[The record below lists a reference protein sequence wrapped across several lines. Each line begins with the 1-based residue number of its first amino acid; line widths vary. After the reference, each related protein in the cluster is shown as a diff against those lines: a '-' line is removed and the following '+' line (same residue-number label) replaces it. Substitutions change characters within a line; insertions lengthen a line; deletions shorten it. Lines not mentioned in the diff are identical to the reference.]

1 MRKGIIW
8 AIQAALAVA
17 IVGFAVRTLARHWE
31 EFRSLEVTVAIDIVP
46 LLLAVLTVMVTY
58 ALLIEAW
65 RRVIVGWGQVLPF
78 GTAARIWC
86 VSNLGRYLPGKVW
99 SVAGL
104 AVLAQRSGVSGWA
117 ATGSAVAMQAL
128 AVGTGAAVAALAV
141 PGAVAGAQ
149 VVVALGITVAVV
161 GLLVWPAPLSRL
173 VRAVR
178 PGVELRSLAPAA
190 ALLAGAA
197 TVAGWVAYGVAFWLL
212 GRGLLPG
219 ATLPLP
225 AAVGVFAGGY
235 VLGLLA
241 IFAPGGLGVRE
252 LVLVAILA
260 PRVGSGNAVALA
272 VGSRLL
278 LTLTEFG
285 AALLSQVVGRR
296 AKERLVDTT

>member
-1 MRKGIIW
+1 VRRSVVWGV
-8 AIQAALAVA
+8 QAALAVA
-17 IVGFAVRTLARHWE
+17 IVGFAIRTLARHWE
-31 EFRSLEVTVAIDIVP
+31 EFRSLDVTLAVDLVP

-65 RRVIVGWGQVLPF
+65 RRVIVGWGQALPF

-149 VVVALGITVAVV
+149 VVAALAITAGVV
-161 GLLVWPAPLSRL
+161 GLLVWPAPLARL

-178 PGVELRSLAPAA
+178 PGVEVRPLAPAA

-219 ATLPLP
+219 VPLPLP
-225 AAVGVFAGGY
+225 AAIGVFAGGY

-252 LVLVAILA
+252 LVFVAILA
-260 PRVGSGNAVALA
+260 PRVGSGSAVALA

-278 LTLTEFG
+278 LTLTELG
-285 AALLSQVVGRR
+285 AALLSALIGRR
-296 AKERLVDTT
+296 AKEQLVDTS